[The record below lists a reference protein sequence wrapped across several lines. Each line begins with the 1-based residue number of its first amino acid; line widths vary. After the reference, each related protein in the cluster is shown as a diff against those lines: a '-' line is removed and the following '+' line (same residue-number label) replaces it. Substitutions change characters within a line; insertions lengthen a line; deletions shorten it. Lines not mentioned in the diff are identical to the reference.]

1 MEQQYF
7 YDRFTWQGC
16 NHEYSICVNEG
27 GEIYNRCEIYKY
39 HSNELVDNWRKPIS
53 YKEAEILL
61 RNFSS
66 PRQYR
71 EFKQLFEGGSGN
83 GTSTQG
89 GNATGGGNNGNSSPL
104 DELTATLLT
113 ASQD

>member
-1 MEQQYF
+1 MEQQFF

-27 GEIYNRCEIYKY
+27 GEIHNCYRAYKVG
-39 HSNELVDNWRKPIS
+39 SGKLIDSWEEPIS

-66 PRQYR
+66 PKQYR

-83 GTSTQG
+83 GTSTKG
-89 GNATGGGNNGNSSPL
+89 GNATGGGNNGNSITF